1 MEINFQVIELVLAV
15 QKYKSLSKVA
25 QAMCISEPALSK
37 QVKRYEEALG
47 YPLLVRNS
55 SGCELTKVGMYVA
68 TKGIELLKMRDSLLS
83 DISDIGKSEDTQ
95 EKVLRFG
102 LANCYS
108 EALLNR
114 FLPKYVSKYPNVK
127 VELVINTTD
136 TLETMCISDELDL
149 ILTQK
154 EYCDSRLNC
163 IDVCKEETV
172 VYLPSKYRF
181 DETLKEYCDKGEIPL
196 KVLEPYPMA
205 AGQGHARFLSFAN
218 QYYEEANFKPNII
231 FQSESWP
238 TILSLVKNKMCY
250 SVMPDI
256 FDVTSD
262 DILKLHIQSKYPTS
276 RTLVIAYKQRSSLPD
291 EWKKYISTV
300 KENIE

>member
-37 QVKRYEEALG
+37 QVKRYEDALG
-47 YPLLVRNS
+47 YPLLVRKSN
-55 SGCELTKVGMYVA
+55 GCELTKVGMHVA
-68 TKGIELLKMRDSLLS
+68 TKGVELLKMRDSLMS
-83 DISDIGKSEDTQ
+83 DIALIAKSLEHR
-95 EKVLRFG
+95 EVVLRFG
-102 LANCYS
+102 LANCYA

-136 TLETMCISDELDL
+136 TLETMCINDELDL

-163 IDVCKEETV
+163 IDICKEETV
-172 VYLPSKYRF
+172 VYLPSKYQSNP
-181 DETLKEYCDKGEIPL
+181 ELKEYCDKGEIPL
-196 KVLEPYPMA
+196 KALETFPMA

-238 TILSLVKNKMCY
+238 TIISLIKNKMCY

-256 FDVTSD
+256 FDVTSN
-262 DILKLHIQSKYPTS
+262 DILKLHIESKYPTS
-276 RTLVIAYKQRSSLPD
+276 RTLVLAYKQRSFLPE
-291 EWKKYISTV
+291 EWNNFISTV
-300 KENIE
+300 KENIQ